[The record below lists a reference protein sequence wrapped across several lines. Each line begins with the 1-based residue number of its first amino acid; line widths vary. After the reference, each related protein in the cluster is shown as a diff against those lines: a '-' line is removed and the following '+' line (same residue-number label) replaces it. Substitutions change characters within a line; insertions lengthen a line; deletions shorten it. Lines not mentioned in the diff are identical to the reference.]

1 MKKILVICGALTLA
15 GCTADAQWAKI
26 SMAVGTLDNDLA
38 KLSQGSIPKA
48 CKIIGVADS
57 YFQDLKDNISAK
69 NITIET
75 KAMSAVNVICNN
87 PPSSVVA
94 ALKTLWQLWLT
105 VQNATKA

>member
-1 MKKILVICGALTLA
+1 MKYIAILLPLALGACNATSE
-15 GCTADAQWAKI
+15 WSKI
-26 SMAVGTLDNDLA
+26 SLAVGTLDNDLA

-69 NITIET
+69 NIAIET

-105 VQNATKA
+105 VQSATKA